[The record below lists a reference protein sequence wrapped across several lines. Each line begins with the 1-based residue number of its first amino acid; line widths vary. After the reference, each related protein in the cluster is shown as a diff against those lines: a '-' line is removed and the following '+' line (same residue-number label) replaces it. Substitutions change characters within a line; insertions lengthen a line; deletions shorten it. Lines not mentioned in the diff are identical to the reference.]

1 MSASADS
8 HSVVHQ
14 LSNRRLFQASAR
26 VLDAV
31 TEELA
36 EVRARTGGGPTAA
49 DYYAAGAGEA
59 DDWGIGVSAEF
70 ELGLRDIAVGAAY
83 QASMRTAST
92 IRQRSLAEFLK

>member
-1 MSASADS
+1 
-8 HSVVHQ
+8 VVHQ

-26 VLDAV
+26 VLDSV

-36 EVRARTGGGPTAA
+36 EVRARTGSGPSAA
-49 DYYAAGAGEA
+49 DSYGDLGA

-70 ELGLRDIAVGAAY
+70 ELGLRDVAVGAAY

-92 IRQRSLAEFLK
+92 VRQRSLAEFLK